1 MYQYLHNNKG
11 LDDYNYTSVNNMQIK
26 SLISINFTRKIK
38 LSYFHT
44 MDMDIALI
52 PYYIYIMN
60 SDSNNLFLA
69 T

>member
-1 MYQYLHNNKG
+1 MHQYLHNNKG

-26 SLISINFTRKIK
+26 SLININFARKIK

-60 SDSNNLFLA
+60 SDSDNLFLA